1 MDAAEELFL
10 DRGYMLATTVKI
22 AERAGVTHAMLHYY
36 FRTKEQIFLK
46 VLDKNLNG
54 FIEAVRPVMTATG
67 NGNVWETLKGGI
79 TVFFDYLNTHRR
91 LAPMLYDVL
100 RNNPELLRS
109 YRKGLAE
116 MSERVRT
123 SHVTMLRKEMDG
135 GRMNRTDIGQLF
147 YSIMT
152 MCISTFL
159 TIPVL
164 DGMQGRP
171 GGPGPVHG
179 RTQNGDTGHDILE
192 TLRQSLTK
200 SPQTRDF
207 SRYIINR
214 AVKQICLK

>member
-1 MDAAEELFL
+1 MAKRNTEPGTVQGNTEQRIMDAAEELFL

-54 FIEAVRPVMTATG
+54 FIGAVRPVMTATG

-109 YRKGLAE
+109 YRKSLAE
-116 MSERVRT
+116 MSERVRN

-164 DGMQGRP
+164 DGMQGKDPADLDRFMDA
-171 GGPGPVHG
+171 
-179 RTQNGDTGHDILE
+179 RKTEILDTIY
-192 TLRQSLTK
+192 LRLYGK
-200 SPQTRDF
+200 
-207 SRYIINR
+207 
-214 AVKQICLK
+214 A